1 MLKNFINVI
10 FNFKSKKYNYYQGY
24 HDVGLHFLLVFLND
38 YKTGISV
45 FQRFSE
51 FFLIENLSKFDD
63 DFSIGYN
70 FERVNDILLDI
81 LKKMNSDAINLLN
94 EYCYGKPSFAL
105 AWIITLFTHKISDI
119 YIQNRLLDYFI
130 VSHPVTVYYLSANLL
145 LEGIEKITASQKKL
159 VFKF

>member
-1 MLKNFINVI
+1 MKNFISVI

-24 HDVGLHFLLVFLND
+24 HDLGLHFLLIFFND
-38 YKTGISV
+38 YQTGISV

-63 DFSIGYN
+63 DFNIGYN
-70 FERVNDILLDI
+70 FERVSEILLDI
-81 LKKMNSDAINLLN
+81 IQKINPDAIKLLN

-130 VSHPVTVYYLSANLL
+130 VSHPIAVYYISALVL
-145 LEGIEKITASQKKL
+145 LEEIQKIVANQKNL
-159 VFKF
+159 VYNF